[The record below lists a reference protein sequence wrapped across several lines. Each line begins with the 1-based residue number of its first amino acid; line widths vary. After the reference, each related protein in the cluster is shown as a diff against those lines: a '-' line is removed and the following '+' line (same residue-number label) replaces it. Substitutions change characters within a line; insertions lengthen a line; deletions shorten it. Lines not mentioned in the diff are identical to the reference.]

1 MNLLI
6 NTVMQ
11 EKQRIVFRI
20 EKYEE
25 TLRDLPKGS
34 LSSRLIGNRTYYYLK
49 YRKDGKVISK
59 YIPYDLVGEIRSG
72 IEKRKHTESMLSSL
86 KQEKELADKI
96 LGGAV

>member
-11 EKQRIVFRI
+11 EKQRIVFMI

-25 TLRDLPKGS
+25 ALRELPKGS
-34 LSSRLIGNRTYYYLK
+34 LLSRRIGNRTYYYLK
-49 YRKDGKVISK
+49 YREKGKVISK
-59 YIPYDLVGEIRSG
+59 YVPSDQADEIRSG

-86 KQEKELADKI
+86 KKEKELADRF

>member
-11 EKQRIVFRI
+11 EKQRIMFMI

-25 TLRDLPKGS
+25 ALRDLPKGS
-34 LSSRLIGNRTYYYLK
+34 LFARRIGNRTYYYLK
-49 YRKDGKVISK
+49 YRENGKVISK
-59 YIPYDLVGEIRSG
+59 YVHSDQADEIRSG
-72 IEKRKHTESMLSSL
+72 IEKRKHTESMLLSL
-86 KQEKELADKI
+86 KKEKKLADKI